1 MCRSAWAFKICHQIK
16 LELILKASRNSFN
29 VEVLSLPDFLFTDPI
44 WHPELPVIY
53 RPRCRQAKMPAR
65 LPPSLQPTWKRWAEK
80 VTQNTVYFS
89 LGFPCTS
96 KPETVRSINR
106 NDSPDH
112 WLLSAGSLVSVVLS
126 PVWLC
131 HARLHL
137 DTPRKYWFQ
146 PSLAQL
152 AAGNTDV
159 TQKRLWQA
167 ATSNP
172 LKRAPCFCNVMWTR
186 L

>member
-1 MCRSAWAFKICHQIK
+1 
-16 LELILKASRNSFN
+16 
-29 VEVLSLPDFLFTDPI
+29 
-44 WHPELPVIY
+44 
-53 RPRCRQAKMPAR
+53 MPAR
-65 LPPSLQPTWKRWAEK
+65 LPPSLRPTWKWWAEK

-89 LGFPCTS
+89 PGFPCIS

-106 NDSPDH
+106 NDSPNH
-112 WLLSAGSLVSVVLS
+112 WLLSAGSRVSVVLS
-126 PVWLC
+126 PVCLC

-159 TQKRLWQA
+159 TQKRLWQT
-167 ATSNP
+167 ATNRMRRSSAIHWNERRVSATWCEHS
-172 LKRAPCFCNVMWTR
+172 LRKYFQETKGEGVSEAMQTHSFIFCCGLALPVY
-186 L
+186 